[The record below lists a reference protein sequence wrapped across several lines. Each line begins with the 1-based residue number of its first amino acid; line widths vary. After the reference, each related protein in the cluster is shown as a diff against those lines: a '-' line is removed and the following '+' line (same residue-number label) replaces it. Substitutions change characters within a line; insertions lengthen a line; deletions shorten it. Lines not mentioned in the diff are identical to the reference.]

1 MEFKQR
7 PMYGETDSSVSKMF
21 PQRNQN
27 RLNSETFQLTF
38 SCNFQFADFPFDSHE
53 CPIEYGSG
61 VLKQEKMRFNLTRT
75 EFGNLSTESGG
86 EPIILDNLPFPFEF
100 QLVVLPNFEVKTN
113 RRNNLVTFS
122 YTGIALR
129 MRRKS
134 LGQLLSGFF
143 YPSAAFALL
152 SMISFL
158 IKPDMVSFFIMNVFG
173 SKLLKLLIIHP
184 QRSQVEWQW
193 L

>member
-1 MEFKQR
+1 
-7 PMYGETDSSVSKMF
+7 MYGDTDSSVSKMF
-21 PQRNQN
+21 PKWLWNQN
-27 RLNSETFQLTF
+27 RLNSESFQLTF
-38 SCNFQFADFPFDSHE
+38 SCSFQFADFPFDFHE

-61 VLKQEKMRFNLTRT
+61 SLRQEKMRFNVTMAD
-75 EFGNLSTESGG
+75 FGNLSTESGG
-86 EPIILDNLPFPFEF
+86 EPIILDKLPFPFEF

-113 RRNNLVTFS
+113 RRNNPVTFS

-158 IKPDMVSFFIMNVFG
+158 IKPDMVSSLSRFFFE
-173 SKLLKLLIIHP
+173 S
-184 QRSQVEWQW
+184 
-193 L
+193 

>member
-7 PMYGETDSSVSKMF
+7 PMYGDTDSSVSKMF
-21 PQRNQN
+21 PKWNQN

-38 SCNFQFADFPFDSHE
+38 SCNFNFAHFPFDSHE

-61 VLKQEKMRFNLTRT
+61 ILKQEKMRFNLTRT

-86 EPIILDNLPFPFEF
+86 DPIILDNLPFPFEF
-100 QLVVLPNFEVKTN
+100 QLVVLPTFESTN
-113 RRNNLVTFS
+113 VYNISFS
-122 YTGIALR
+122 YTGVVLK

-134 LGQLLSGFF
+134 TGQLLIGYF
-143 YPSAAFALL
+143 YPTASFALL

-158 IKPDMVSFFIMNVFG
+158 IKPDMVS
-173 SKLLKLLIIHP
+173 SLC
-184 QRSQVEWQW
+184 
-193 L
+193 

>member
-7 PMYGETDSSVSKMF
+7 PMYGGTESSVSKMF
-21 PQRNQN
+21 PKWLWNQN

-38 SCNFQFADFPFDSHE
+38 SCNFHFADFPFDSHE

-61 VLKQEKMRFNLTRT
+61 ILMQEKMRFNVTRAD
-75 EFGNLSTESGG
+75 FGNLSTKSGG
-86 EPIILDNLPFPFEF
+86 DPIILDNMPFPFEF
-100 QLVVLPNFEVKTN
+100 QLVVLPNFEVTTS
-113 RRNNLVTFS
+113 RRNNPVTFS

-158 IKPDMVSFFIMNVFG
+158 IKPDMVSSLTRFFFLNY
-173 SKLLKLLIIHP
+173 
-184 QRSQVEWQW
+184 E
-193 L
+193 

>member
-61 VLKQEKMRFNLTRT
+61 ILMQEKMRFDVTMA
-75 EFGNLSTESGG
+75 EFGNLSTKSGG
-86 EPIILDNLPFPFEF
+86 DPIILDNLPFPFEF
-100 QLVVLPNFEVKTN
+100 EIRALA
-113 RRNNLVTFS
+113 TFTLHDFYS
-122 YTGIALR
+122 YFISHMKNELIQFGFCTLRFACSVRSGIKKKRSTLFLYCI
-129 MRRKS
+129 MI
-134 LGQLLSGFF
+134 F
-143 YPSAAFALL
+143 Y
-152 SMISFL
+152 
-158 IKPDMVSFFIMNVFG
+158 
-173 SKLLKLLIIHP
+173 
-184 QRSQVEWQW
+184 
-193 L
+193 

>member
-7 PMYGETDSSVSKMF
+7 TMYGDTDSSFSKMF
-21 PQRNQN
+21 PKWLWNQN

-38 SCNFQFADFPFDSHE
+38 SCNFHFADFPFDSHE

-61 VLKQEKMRFNLTRT
+61 VLKQEKMRFNVTRT

-86 EPIILDNLPFPFEF
+86 DPIILDNLPFPFEF
-100 QLVVLPNFEVKTN
+100 QLVVLPNFEIKTS
-113 RRNNLVTFS
+113 RRNNMIAFS

-134 LGQLLSGFF
+134 PGQLLSGFF

-158 IKPDMVSFFIMNVFG
+158 IKPDMVSSLSRIFLNY
-173 SKLLKLLIIHP
+173 
-184 QRSQVEWQW
+184 E
-193 L
+193 

>member
-21 PQRNQN
+21 PKRNQN

-61 VLKQEKMRFNLTRT
+61 ILMQEKMRFDITMA
-75 EFGNLSTESGG
+75 EFGNLSTKSGG
-86 EPIILDNLPFPFEF
+86 DPIILENLSFPFEF

-158 IKPDMVSFFIMNVFG
+158 IKPDMVSSLNRIFLN
-173 SKLLKLLIIHP
+173 H
-184 QRSQVEWQW
+184 E
-193 L
+193 